1 MGHPEETM
9 LNTRLDHIV
18 VGASSLERGAEYVEQ
33 TLGVHVPD
41 GGEHVMMGTHNKVM
55 TLGDGVY
62 LEIIAVNP
70 GLVPPEHPRWFG
82 LDDPSVISSFA
93 QSPRLLTWAV
103 NTSDLI
109 ALTKHSSIAVG
120 DIQQAE
126 RGDLRWK
133 VALTDD
139 GRLSAA
145 GFFPLCIQWL
155 VDFHPSE
162 RMTDHNCRLTNLTIR
177 HRRAPWLTSCLESI
191 GADRL
196 VTVES
201 CEDSEIS
208 CLTATIH
215 TPAGERVLTSEAI

>member
-1 MGHPEETM
+1 M

-18 VGASSLERGAEYVEQ
+18 VGASSLESGADYVEQ
-33 TLGVHVPD
+33 TLGVQVPD

-55 TLGDGVY
+55 ALGDGVY
-62 LEIIAVNP
+62 LEVIAVNP
-70 GLVPPEHPRWFG
+70 RMTPPDRPRWFG

-109 ALTKHSSIAVG
+109 ALTRQSNIIVG

-139 GRLSAA
+139 GRLGAA

-162 RMTDHNCRLTNLTIR
+162 RMADLQCRLLDINIR
-177 HRRAPWLTSCLESI
+177 HRRAPWLRNCLQSI
-191 GADRL
+191 GADPL
-196 VTVES
+196 VTVEA
-201 CEDSEIS
+201 CEDSEVS
-208 CLTATIH
+208 CLTATIQ
-215 TPAGERVLTSEAI
+215 TPSGVRVLSSETE